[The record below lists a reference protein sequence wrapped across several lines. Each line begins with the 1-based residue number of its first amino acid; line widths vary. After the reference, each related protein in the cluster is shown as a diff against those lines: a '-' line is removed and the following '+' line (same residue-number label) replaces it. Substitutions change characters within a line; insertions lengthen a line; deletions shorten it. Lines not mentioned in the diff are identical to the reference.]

1 MKRILFFIVLSLSKF
16 LFANDLQFDVV
27 DQNFNSS
34 NRIIITE
41 EQIKKSHA
49 TSLPQLLAS
58 QANINITATPQQ
70 PNSIYLRG
78 GDASHVMI
86 IIDGIPNYD
95 PSTVQKTVNLSHLNL
110 KSIKKIEVI
119 KGSQSVLY
127 GGQALAGVI
136 KIETFPTQIENKTE
150 ITLQGNERSKDLSAG
165 NLTRVSDQVA
175 LSSSVR
181 AARLMN
187 RSPVLDSEKYYPDKI
202 GTAEISALFKSHPG
216 RDYILKLNFSDDQS
230 EISTTVSSFKPE
242 DAVGFKSTTRSQ
254 GVSFITQSKDHYLF
268 ALSYQSTARLFY
280 QAPEDNGGIEND
292 QDYRG
297 ELFNARLDYTAVNTA
312 DSHVVWG
319 YSHTQEK
326 MGSRFMGANQP
337 EQSGQ
342 NEGIYIKAD
351 QKLNADVLFEIG
363 ARHEMTKLDAL
374 DNGYQLGFT
383 WRDWIR
389 LEHSTGF
396 KIPSFFQKYSP
407 GYGNPNL
414 STERAQMNSVSFDF
428 KKENYLTSLTFFD
441 TQFEN
446 LIMPFGSPS
455 VYQNVAKSRAIGA
468 ELYTS
473 LSVESLGMNY
483 VLALG
488 YQEPRDISRNDWLA
502 RRPLRTASFKYIQ
515 NIADTVTT
523 IIEVNHTGSRT
534 DKSGNTT
541 YDTLPANTL
550 VNAVVDWQVSSVF
563 STFVRVDN
571 ITDQTYQNSY
581 GYYTWGLSPKVG
593 LQAKF

>member
-1 MKRILFFIVLSLSKF
+1 MQKFLFFIVLGLSKL
-16 LFANDLQFDVV
+16 LFAEDLQFDVV

-58 QANINITATPQQ
+58 QANIAIVATPLQ

-78 GDASHVMI
+78 GDASHVLI
-86 IIDGIPNYD
+86 IIDGVPSYD
-95 PSTVQKTVNLSHLNL
+95 PSNVQKTLNLSHLNL
-110 KSIKKIEVI
+110 KGIKKIEVI

-136 KIETFPTQIENKTE
+136 KIETFPTQIKNKTE
-150 ITLQGNERSKDLSAG
+150 ITLQGNERSKEVNAG
-165 NLTRVSDQVA
+165 SLARVSDQVA
-175 LSSSVR
+175 VSSSVR

-187 RSPVLDSEKYYPDKI
+187 RSPVLDSEKFYPDQI
-202 GTAEISALFKSHPG
+202 GTVEIAALFKSHPN

-230 EISTTVSSFKPE
+230 EIPTTVSNFKPE
-242 DAVGFKSTTRSQ
+242 DTVGFKSKTRSQ
-254 GVSFITQSKDHYLF
+254 GASFITQSKDHYLF

-280 QAPEDNGGIEND
+280 QAPEDNGGTEND

-297 ELFNARLDYTAVNTA
+297 ELINVRLDYTAVNTA

-326 MGSRFMGANQP
+326 MGSRINGAQQIERN
-337 EQSGQ
+337 GQ

-351 QKLNADVLFEIG
+351 QKLNADLLFEIG
-363 ARHEMTKLDAL
+363 GRHEMTKLDAL

-383 WRDWIR
+383 WRDWVR

-396 KIPSFFQKYSP
+396 KIPSLFQKYSA

-414 STERAQMNSVSFDF
+414 ATERAQMNSLSFDF

-446 LIMPFGSPS
+446 LIMPFGSPL

-473 LSVESLGMNY
+473 LSIESLGMNY

-502 RRPLRTASFKYIQ
+502 RRPMRTASFKYIQ
-515 NIADTVTT
+515 NIADTMTT
-523 IIEVNHTGSRT
+523 MIELNHTGSRV

-541 YDTLPANTL
+541 YETLPYQTL
-550 VNAVVDWQVSSVF
+550 VNAVVDWQISSVF

-581 GYYTWGLSPKVG
+581 GYYTWGLSPKAG
-593 LQAKF
+593 LQAQF